1 MNLRK
6 DALTGVLFDADDP
19 VQLAAHP
26 NHKATS
32 AGRGDTTIRDGY
44 AIKNPTEIA
53 GRVVRPDLDSR
64 KRGQK

>member
-6 DALTGVLFDADDP
+6 DSVTDVIFDADDP
-19 VQLAAHP
+19 TQAAAHP
-26 NHKATS
+26 NSKPTS

-44 AIKNPTEIA
+44 AIKNSTPIA
-53 GRVVRPDLDSR
+53 GRVVRPDLDST